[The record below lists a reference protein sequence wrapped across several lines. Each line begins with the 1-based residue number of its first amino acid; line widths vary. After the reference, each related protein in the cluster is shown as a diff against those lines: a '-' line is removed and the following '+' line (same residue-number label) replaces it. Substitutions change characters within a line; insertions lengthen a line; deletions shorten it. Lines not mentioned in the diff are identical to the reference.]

1 MKTYYIL
8 TKIVF
13 ILILSMGLS
22 HVAFSQKI
30 QVRGTVFTARD
41 SSPLPGTTVL
51 IKNTRTGCASDRNG
65 KYTITTQIGDFLQ
78 FSFIGCKS
86 ITVPVKDSVLNV
98 YLQEEIPIN
107 DITIPNDKKN
117 SKESF
122 VIVGAEKSKA
132 ILQLSNGNALTLNS
146 GIRVRGYNS
155 QYAPINTEEYKSF
168 SQNNFQRALDVPLS
182 TFSIDVDVASYS
194 NMRRFINN
202 GQMPPADAIRT
213 EELLNYF
220 TYDYPAPQGKDPVS
234 ITTEVA
240 TAPWNPQHR
249 LVHIGIKAKEIAL
262 ENLPASNLVFLIDV
276 SGSMSSQNKLPLLK
290 SSLKLLVQK
299 LRPQDRV
306 AIVTYANNTQE
317 VLPSTSCKD
326 KQKILSVIEN
336 LYASGGTAGSDG
348 IQRAYRIAATNFI
361 KGGNNRIIL
370 STDGDFNIGPSSP
383 QELEKLIETKR
394 SSGIYLTVLGFGMG
408 NYKDNRIQTLAEKG
422 NGNHAYIDN
431 LTEAKKVLVNEFGG
445 TLFTIAKD
453 VKIQVEFNPAK
464 VQAYRLIGYES
475 RLLEDKDFNDDTK
488 DAGEMGA
495 GHSVTALYEIIPV
508 GIKSNLLGD
517 IDPLKYQKTEKKE
530 EKKSL
535 TDSPELLTL
544 KLRYKQPDSDKS
556 SKMEVSVID
565 KNTSLNDASE
575 NFRFSAA
582 VAGFGMLLHESKY
595 KNDLTYDNVIQLA
608 RKATHYDPEGYRK
621 EFIRLV
627 ESAALLK

>member
-1 MKTYYIL
+1 MRTYHL
-8 TKIVF
+8 F
-13 ILILSMGLS
+13 
-22 HVAFSQKI
+22 QKI
-30 QVRGTVFTARD
+30 TFIVSLLVSLSLLASAQKSLVTGKVITD
-41 SSPLPGTTVL
+41 KDGQPLPGVTII
-51 IKNTRTGCASDRNG
+51 IKNTSIGTVSDVSG
-65 KYTITTQIGDFLQ
+65 EFSIQAQIGDTLV
-78 FSFIGCKS
+78 FSFIGLQTRLVKVEKTKLLVKLHGDQNQLEEVVVS
-86 ITVPVKDSVLNV
+86 GYHTVKKEAFVGSCVTVKGNS
-98 YLQEEIPIN
+98 LQRRA
-107 DITIPNDKKN
+107 DYY
-117 SKESF
+117 S
-122 VIVGAEKSKA
+122 
-132 ILQLSNGNALTLNS
+132 
-146 GIRVRGYNS
+146 
-155 QYAPINTEEYKSF
+155 NTEEYNSF
-168 SQNNFQRALDVPLS
+168 SQNQFRKALDAPLS

-220 TYDYPAPQGKDPVS
+220 TYDYPAPRGNDPVS
-234 ITTEVA
+234 ITTEVSV
-240 TAPWNPQHR
+240 APWNPQHR
-249 LVHIGIKAKEIAL
+249 LVHIGIKAKEIAM

-276 SGSMSSQNKLPLLK
+276 SGSMSDQNKLPLLK
-290 SSLKLLVQK
+290 SSLKMLVQK

-306 AIVTYANNTQE
+306 AIVTYANHTKE
-317 VLPSTSCKD
+317 LLPSTSCED
-326 KQKILSVIEN
+326 KQKIISVIES
-336 LYASGGTAGSDG
+336 LYASGGTAGGDG
-348 IQRAYRIAATNFI
+348 IQRAYRVAEASFI
-361 KGGNNRIIL
+361 KNGNNRIIL
-370 STDGDFNIGPSSP
+370 ATDGDFNIGLSSP

-408 NYKDNRIQTLAEKG
+408 NYKDNRVQTLAEKG

-431 LTEAKKVLVNEFGG
+431 LTEAKKVLVSEFGG
-445 TLFTIAKD
+445 TLFTVAKD

-495 GHSVTALYEIIPV
+495 GHSVTALYEVIPV
-508 GIKSNLLGD
+508 GVKSNLLGD
-517 IDPLKYQKTEKKE
+517 IDPLKYQKTEKK

-556 SKMEVSVID
+556 SKMEVAVID
-565 KNTSLNDASE
+565 KNTSLNNVSE

-582 VAGFGMLLHESKY
+582 VAGFGMLLQDSKY
-595 KNDLTYDNVIQLA
+595 KNDLTYDDVIHLA
-608 RKATHYDPEGYRK
+608 REATQYDPEGYRK

>member
-1 MKTYYIL
+1 MKTCYIF
-8 TKIVF
+8 TKITF

-22 HVAFSQKI
+22 HAAFSQKI
-30 QVRGTVFTARD
+30 QVRGVVFSAKD
-41 SSPLPGTTVL
+41 SLPLPGTTVL
-51 IKNTRTGCASDRNG
+51 IKNTSTGCASDYNG
-65 KYTITTQIGDFLQ
+65 KYTITAQIGDFLQ

-98 YLQEEIPIN
+98 YLQERIPIN
-107 DITIPNDKKN
+107 DITIPNNEKN

-122 VIVGAEKSKA
+122 VIMGAEGSKA
-132 ILQLSNGNALTLNS
+132 KLRLNGRKTRTLNS
-146 GIRVRGYNS
+146 EIRVQGYS
-155 QYAPINTEEYKSF
+155 RQYAPINTEEYKSF
-168 SQNNFQRALDVPLS
+168 SQNNFQKALDAPLS

-202 GQMPPADAIRT
+202 GQIPPADAIRT

-234 ITTEVA
+234 ITTEVSS
-240 TAPWNPQHR
+240 APWNQQHR
-249 LVHIGIKAKEIAL
+249 LVHIGIKAKEIAID
-262 ENLPASNLVFLIDV
+262 NLPASNLVFLIDV
-276 SGSMSSQNKLPLLK
+276 SGSMDSQNKLPLLK

-306 AIVTYANNTQE
+306 AIVTYANHTE
-317 VLPSTSCKD
+317 EALPSTSCED
-326 KQKILSVIEN
+326 KQKVLSVIEN
-336 LYASGGTAGSDG
+336 LHAGGGTAGSDG
-348 IQRAYRIAATNFI
+348 IQRAYRIAEANFI

-383 QELEKLIETKR
+383 QELEKLIEIKR

-445 TLFTIAKD
+445 TLFTVAKD

-508 GIKSNLLGD
+508 GVKSNLLGD

-556 SKMEVSVID
+556 SKMEVSAID
-565 KNTSLNDASE
+565 KNTSLNNASE

-582 VAGFGMLLHESKY
+582 VAGFGMLLQDSKY
-595 KNDLTYDNVIQLA
+595 KNNLTYDDVIFLA
-608 RKATHYDPEGYRK
+608 RKATRYDPEGYRK

-627 ESAALLK
+627 ESVALLK

>member
-1 MKTYYIL
+1 MKTYYIF
-8 TKIVF
+8 TKIAF

-22 HVAFSQKI
+22 HAAFSQKI
-30 QVRGTVFTARD
+30 QVRGTVFTAKD
-41 SSPLPGTTVL
+41 SLPLPGTTVL
-51 IKNTRTGCASDRNG
+51 IKNTRIGTTTDLKG
-65 KYTITTQIGDFLQ
+65 KYTITAQIGDFLQ

-86 ITVPVKDSVLNV
+86 MTIPVKDSVLNV
-98 YLQEEIPIN
+98 YLQERIPIN

-117 SKESF
+117 SKGSF
-122 VIVGAEKSKA
+122 VIVEAEESKA
-132 ILQLSNGNALTLNS
+132 KLLLSDGKTLTLNS
-146 GIRVRGYNS
+146 GIRVQGYS
-155 QYAPINTEEYKSF
+155 RQHAPINTEEYKSF
-168 SQNNFQRALDVPLS
+168 SQNNFQKALDVPLS

-240 TAPWNPQHR
+240 SAPWNPQHR
-249 LVHIGIKAKEIAL
+249 LVHIGIKAKEIAM

-276 SGSMSSQNKLPLLK
+276 SGSMSSQNKLPLLQ
-290 SSLKLLVQK
+290 SSLKLLVQR

-306 AIVTYANNTQE
+306 AIVTYANNTE
-317 VLPSTSCKD
+317 ERLPSTSCEN

-336 LYASGGTAGSDG
+336 LYAGGGTAGSDG
-348 IQRAYRIAATNFI
+348 IQRAYRIAEANFI

-445 TLFTIAKD
+445 TLFTVAKD

-508 GIKSNLLGD
+508 GVKSNLVGD
-517 IDPLKYQKTEKKE
+517 IDPLKYRKNEKKE

-556 SKMEVSVID
+556 SKMEVSIID
-565 KNTSLNDASE
+565 KNTSLNNASE

-582 VAGFGMLLHESKY
+582 VAGFGMLLQDSKY
-595 KNDLTYDNVIQLA
+595 KNGLTYDDVIHLA
-608 RKATHYDPEGYRK
+608 RKATRYDPEGYRK

>member
-1 MKTYYIL
+1 MKTYYIF
-8 TKIVF
+8 TKIAF

-22 HVAFSQKI
+22 HAAFSQKI
-30 QVRGTVFTARD
+30 QVRGTVFTAKD
-41 SSPLPGTTVL
+41 SLPLPGTTVL
-51 IKNTRTGCASDRNG
+51 IKNTRIGTTTDLKG
-65 KYTITTQIGDFLQ
+65 KYTITAQIGDLLQ

-86 ITVPVKDSVLNV
+86 MTIPVKDSVLNV
-98 YLQEEIPIN
+98 YLQERIPIN

-117 SKESF
+117 SKGSF
-122 VIVGAEKSKA
+122 VIVEAEESKA
-132 ILQLSNGNALTLNS
+132 KLLLSDGKTLTLNS
-146 GIRVRGYNS
+146 GIRVQGYS
-155 QYAPINTEEYKSF
+155 RQHAPINTEEYKSF
-168 SQNNFQRALDVPLS
+168 SQNNFQKALDVPLS

-234 ITTEVA
+234 ITTEVSS
-240 TAPWNPQHR
+240 APWNQQHR
-249 LVHIGIKAKEIAL
+249 LVHIGIKAKEIAID
-262 ENLPASNLVFLIDV
+262 NLPASNLVFLIDV
-276 SGSMSSQNKLPLLK
+276 SGSMDSQNKLPLLK

-306 AIVTYANNTQE
+306 AIVTYANHTEE
-317 VLPSTSCKD
+317 VLPSTSCED

-336 LYASGGTAGSDG
+336 LHAGGGTAGSDG
-348 IQRAYRIAATNFI
+348 IQRAYRIAEANFI

-445 TLFTIAKD
+445 TLFTVAKD

-508 GIKSNLLGD
+508 GVKSNLLGD

-565 KNTSLNDASE
+565 KNTSLNNASE

-582 VAGFGMLLHESKY
+582 VAGFGMLLHDSKY
-595 KNDLTYDNVIQLA
+595 KNDLTYDDVIRLA
-608 RKATHYDPEGYRK
+608 RKATRYDPEGYRK

>member
-1 MKTYYIL
+1 MRTYHL
-8 TKIVF
+8 F
-13 ILILSMGLS
+13 
-22 HVAFSQKI
+22 QKI
-30 QVRGTVFTARD
+30 TFIVSLLVSLSLLASAQKSLVTGKVITD
-41 SSPLPGTTVL
+41 KDGQPLPGVTII
-51 IKNTRTGCASDRNG
+51 IKNTSIGTVSDVSG
-65 KYTITTQIGDFLQ
+65 EFSIQAQIGDTLV
-78 FSFIGCKS
+78 FSFIGLQTRLVKVEKTKLLVKLHGDQNQLEEVVVS
-86 ITVPVKDSVLNV
+86 GYHTVKKEAFVGSCVTVKGNS
-98 YLQEEIPIN
+98 LQRRA
-107 DITIPNDKKN
+107 DYY
-117 SKESF
+117 S
-122 VIVGAEKSKA
+122 
-132 ILQLSNGNALTLNS
+132 
-146 GIRVRGYNS
+146 
-155 QYAPINTEEYKSF
+155 NTEEYNSF
-168 SQNNFQRALDVPLS
+168 SQNQFRKALDAPLS

-220 TYDYPAPQGKDPVS
+220 TYDYPAPRGNDPVS
-234 ITTEVA
+234 ITTEVSV
-240 TAPWNPQHR
+240 APWNPQHR
-249 LVHIGIKAKEIAL
+249 LVHIGIKAKEIAM

-276 SGSMSSQNKLPLLK
+276 SGSMSDQNKLPLLK
-290 SSLKLLVQK
+290 SSLKMLVQK

-306 AIVTYANNTQE
+306 AIVTYANHTKE
-317 VLPSTSCKD
+317 LLPSTSCED
-326 KQKILSVIEN
+326 KQKIISVIES
-336 LYASGGTAGSDG
+336 LYASGGTAGGDG
-348 IQRAYRIAATNFI
+348 IQRAYRVAEASFI
-361 KGGNNRIIL
+361 KNGNNRIIL
-370 STDGDFNIGPSSP
+370 ATDGDFNIGLSSP

-408 NYKDNRIQTLAEKG
+408 NYKDNRVQTLAEKG

-431 LTEAKKVLVNEFGG
+431 LTEAKKVLVSEFGG
-445 TLFTIAKD
+445 TLFTVAKD

-495 GHSVTALYEIIPV
+495 GHSVTALYEVIPIGV
-508 GIKSNLLGD
+508 KSNLLGD
-517 IDPLKYQKTEKKE
+517 VDPLKYQRTEKK

-556 SKMEVSVID
+556 SKMEVAVID
-565 KNTSLNDASE
+565 KNTSLNNVSE

-582 VAGFGMLLHESKY
+582 VAGFGMLLQDSKY
-595 KNDLTYDNVIQLA
+595 KNDLTYDDVIHLA
-608 RKATHYDPEGYRK
+608 REATQYDPEGYRK

>member
-1 MKTYYIL
+1 MKTYYIF
-8 TKIVF
+8 TKIAF

-22 HVAFSQKI
+22 HAAFSQKI
-30 QVRGTVFTARD
+30 QVRGTVFTAKD
-41 SSPLPGTTVL
+41 SLPLPGTTVL
-51 IKNTRTGCASDRNG
+51 IKNTRIGTTTDLKG
-65 KYTITTQIGDFLQ
+65 KYTITAQIGDFLQ

-86 ITVPVKDSVLNV
+86 MTIPVKDSVLNV
-98 YLQEEIPIN
+98 YLQERIPIN

-117 SKESF
+117 SKGSF
-122 VIVGAEKSKA
+122 VIVEAEESKA
-132 ILQLSNGNALTLNS
+132 KLLLSDGKTLTLNS
-146 GIRVRGYNS
+146 GIRVQGYS
-155 QYAPINTEEYKSF
+155 RQHAPINTEEYKSF
-168 SQNNFQRALDVPLS
+168 SQNNFQKALDVPLS

-240 TAPWNPQHR
+240 SAPWNPQHR
-249 LVHIGIKAKEIAL
+249 LVHIGIKAKEIAM

-276 SGSMSSQNKLPLLK
+276 SGSMSSQNKLPLLQ

-306 AIVTYANNTQE
+306 AIVTYANNTE
-317 VLPSTSCKD
+317 ERLPSTSCEN

-336 LYASGGTAGSDG
+336 LYAGGGTAGSDG
-348 IQRAYRIAATNFI
+348 IQRAYRIAEANFI

-431 LTEAKKVLVNEFGG
+431 LTEAKKVLVNEFRG
-445 TLFTIAKD
+445 TLFTVAKD

-508 GIKSNLLGD
+508 GVKSNLLGD

-565 KNTSLNDASE
+565 KNTSLNNASE

-582 VAGFGMLLHESKY
+582 VAGFGMLLHDSKF
-595 KNDLTYDNVIQLA
+595 KNDLTYDDVVQLA
-608 RKATHYDPEGYRK
+608 RKATRYDPEGYRK

>member
-1 MKTYYIL
+1 MKTYYIF
-8 TKIVF
+8 TKIAL

-22 HVAFSQKI
+22 CAAFSQKL
-30 QVRGTVFTARD
+30 QVRGTVFTAKD
-41 SSPLPGTTVL
+41 SLPLPGTTVL
-51 IKNTRTGCASDRNG
+51 IKNTRNGTTTDLKG
-65 KYTITTQIGDFLQ
+65 KYTITAQIGDFLQ

-86 ITVPVKDSVLNV
+86 MTIPVKDSVLNV
-98 YLQEEIPIN
+98 YLQERISVN

-117 SKESF
+117 SKGSF
-122 VIVGAEKSKA
+122 VIVEAEESKA
-132 ILQLSNGNALTLNS
+132 KLLLSGGKTLTLNS
-146 GIRVRGYNS
+146 EIRVQGYS
-155 QYAPINTEEYKSF
+155 RQHAPINTEEYKSF
-168 SQNNFQRALDVPLS
+168 SQNNFQKALDVPLS

-234 ITTEVA
+234 ITTEVSS
-240 TAPWNPQHR
+240 APWNQQHR
-249 LVHIGIKAKEIAL
+249 LVHIGIKAKEIAID
-262 ENLPASNLVFLIDV
+262 NLPASNLVFLIDV
-276 SGSMSSQNKLPLLK
+276 SGSMDSQNKLPLLK

-306 AIVTYANNTQE
+306 AIVTYANHTEE
-317 VLPSTSCKD
+317 VLPSTSCED

-336 LYASGGTAGSDG
+336 LHAGGGTAGSDG
-348 IQRAYRIAATNFI
+348 IQRAYRIAEANFI

-445 TLFTIAKD
+445 TLFTVAKD

-508 GIKSNLLGD
+508 GVKSNLLGD

-565 KNTSLNDASE
+565 KNTSLNNASE

-582 VAGFGMLLHESKY
+582 VAGFGMLLHDSKY
-595 KNDLTYDNVIQLA
+595 KNDLTYDDVIRLA
-608 RKATHYDPEGYRK
+608 RKATRYDPEGYRK

-627 ESAALLK
+627 ESATLLK

>member
-8 TKIVF
+8 TKIAF

-51 IKNTRTGCASDRNG
+51 IKNTRNGTTTDRNG

-98 YLQEEIPIN
+98 YLQEEILIN

-132 ILQLSNGNALTLNS
+132 ILQLSDGNALTLNS

-155 QYAPINTEEYKSF
+155 QYAPVNTEEYKSF

-240 TAPWNPQHR
+240 SAPWNPQHR

>member
-1 MKTYYIL
+1 MRTYHL
-8 TKIVF
+8 F
-13 ILILSMGLS
+13 
-22 HVAFSQKI
+22 QKI
-30 QVRGTVFTARD
+30 TFIVSLLVSLSLLASAQKSLVTGKVITD
-41 SSPLPGTTVL
+41 GQPLPGVTII
-51 IKNTRTGCASDRNG
+51 IKNTSIGTVSNVSGEFSIQA
-65 KYTITTQIGDFLQ
+65 QIGDTLV
-78 FSFIGCKS
+78 FSFIGLQTRLVKVEKTKLLVKLHGDQNQLEEVVVS
-86 ITVPVKDSVLNV
+86 GYHTVKKEAFVGSCVSVKGNS
-98 YLQEEIPIN
+98 LQRRA
-107 DITIPNDKKN
+107 DYY
-117 SKESF
+117 S
-122 VIVGAEKSKA
+122 
-132 ILQLSNGNALTLNS
+132 
-146 GIRVRGYNS
+146 
-155 QYAPINTEEYKSF
+155 NTEEYNSF
-168 SQNNFQRALDVPLS
+168 SQNQFRKALDAPLS

-220 TYDYPAPQGKDPVS
+220 TYDYPAPRGNDPVS
-234 ITTEVA
+234 ITTEVSV
-240 TAPWNPQHR
+240 APWNPQHR
-249 LVHIGIKAKEIAL
+249 LVHIGIKAKEIAM

-276 SGSMSSQNKLPLLK
+276 SGSMSDQNKLPLLK
-290 SSLKLLVQK
+290 SSLKMLVQK

-306 AIVTYANNTQE
+306 AIVTYANHTKE
-317 VLPSTSCKD
+317 LLPSTSCED
-326 KQKILSVIEN
+326 KQKIISVIES
-336 LYASGGTAGSDG
+336 LYASGGTAGGDG
-348 IQRAYRIAATNFI
+348 IQRAYRVAEASFI
-361 KGGNNRIIL
+361 KNGNNRIIL
-370 STDGDFNIGPSSP
+370 ATDGDFNIGLSSP

-408 NYKDNRIQTLAEKG
+408 NYKDNRVQTLAEKG

-431 LTEAKKVLVNEFGG
+431 LTEAKKVLVSEFGG
-445 TLFTIAKD
+445 TLFTVAKD

-495 GHSVTALYEIIPV
+495 GHSVTALYEVIPIGV
-508 GIKSNLLGD
+508 KSNLLGD
-517 IDPLKYQKTEKKE
+517 VDPLKYQRTEKK

-556 SKMEVSVID
+556 SKMEVAVID
-565 KNTSLNDASE
+565 KNTSLNNVSE

-582 VAGFGMLLHESKY
+582 VAGFGMLLQDSKY
-595 KNDLTYDNVIQLA
+595 KNDLTYDDVIHLA
-608 RKATHYDPEGYRK
+608 REATQYDPEGYRK

>member
-1 MKTYYIL
+1 MKTYYIF
-8 TKIVF
+8 TKIAL

-22 HVAFSQKI
+22 YAAFSQKL
-30 QVRGTVFTARD
+30 QVRGTVFTAKD
-41 SSPLPGTTVL
+41 SLPLPGTTVL
-51 IKNTRTGCASDRNG
+51 IKNTRNGTTTDLKG
-65 KYTITTQIGDFLQ
+65 KYTITAQIGDFLQ
-78 FSFIGCKS
+78 FNFIGCES
-86 ITVPVKDSVLNV
+86 MTIPVKDSVLNV
-98 YLQEEIPIN
+98 YLQERIPIN
-107 DITIPNDKKN
+107 DITIPNNKKN
-117 SKESF
+117 SKGSL
-122 VIVGAEKSKA
+122 VIVEAEESKA
-132 ILQLSNGNALTLNS
+132 KLLLSDGKTLTLNS
-146 GIRVRGYNS
+146 EIRVQGYS
-155 QYAPINTEEYKSF
+155 RQYAPINTEEYKSF
-168 SQNNFQRALDVPLS
+168 SQNNFQKALDVPLS

-234 ITTEVA
+234 ITTEVSS
-240 TAPWNPQHR
+240 APWNQQHR
-249 LVHIGIKAKEIAL
+249 LVHIGIKAKEIAID
-262 ENLPASNLVFLIDV
+262 NLPASNLVFLIDV
-276 SGSMSSQNKLPLLK
+276 SGSMDSQNKLPLLK

-306 AIVTYANNTQE
+306 AIVTYANHTEE
-317 VLPSTSCKD
+317 VLPSTSCED

-445 TLFTIAKD
+445 TLFTVAKD

-508 GIKSNLLGD
+508 GVKSNLLGD

-565 KNTSLNDASE
+565 KNTSLNNASE

-582 VAGFGMLLHESKY
+582 VAGFGMLLHDSKY
-595 KNDLTYDNVIQLA
+595 KNDLTYDDVIRLA

>member
-1 MKTYYIL
+1 MRTYHL
-8 TKIVF
+8 F
-13 ILILSMGLS
+13 
-22 HVAFSQKI
+22 QKI
-30 QVRGTVFTARD
+30 TFIVSLLVSLSLLASAQKSLVTGKVITD
-41 SSPLPGTTVL
+41 KDGQPLPGVTII
-51 IKNTRTGCASDRNG
+51 IKNTSIGTVSDVSG
-65 KYTITTQIGDFLQ
+65 EFSIQAQIGDTLV
-78 FSFIGCKS
+78 FSFIGLQTRLVKVEKTKLLVKLHGDQNQLEEVVVS
-86 ITVPVKDSVLNV
+86 GYHTVKKEAFVGSCVTVKGNS
-98 YLQEEIPIN
+98 LQRRA
-107 DITIPNDKKN
+107 DYY
-117 SKESF
+117 S
-122 VIVGAEKSKA
+122 
-132 ILQLSNGNALTLNS
+132 
-146 GIRVRGYNS
+146 
-155 QYAPINTEEYKSF
+155 NTEEYNSF
-168 SQNNFQRALDVPLS
+168 SQNQFRKALDAPLS

-234 ITTEVA
+234 ITTEVSS
-240 TAPWNPQHR
+240 APWNQQHR
-249 LVHIGIKAKEIAL
+249 LVHIGIKAKEIAM

-276 SGSMSSQNKLPLLK
+276 SGSMSDQNKLPLLK
-290 SSLKLLVQK
+290 SSLKMLVQK

-306 AIVTYANNTQE
+306 AIVTYANHTKE
-317 VLPSTSCKD
+317 LLPSTSCED
-326 KQKILSVIEN
+326 KQKIISVIES
-336 LYASGGTAGSDG
+336 LYASGGTAGGDG
-348 IQRAYRIAATNFI
+348 IQRAYRVAEASFI
-361 KGGNNRIIL
+361 KNGNNRIIL
-370 STDGDFNIGPSSP
+370 ATDGDFNIGLSSP

-408 NYKDNRIQTLAEKG
+408 NYKDNRVQTLAEKG

-431 LTEAKKVLVNEFGG
+431 LTEAKKVLVSEFGG
-445 TLFTIAKD
+445 TLFTVAKD

-495 GHSVTALYEIIPV
+495 GHSVTALYEVIPV
-508 GIKSNLLGD
+508 GVKSNLLGD
-517 IDPLKYQKTEKKE
+517 IDPLKYQKTEKK

-556 SKMEVSVID
+556 SKMEVAVID
-565 KNTSLNDASE
+565 KNTSLNNVSE

-582 VAGFGMLLHESKY
+582 VAGFGMLLQDSKY
-595 KNDLTYDNVIQLA
+595 KNDLTYDDVIHLA
-608 RKATHYDPEGYRK
+608 REATQYDPEGYRK